1 MSDLVT
7 TDQLLERYAPLF
19 ARIAEG
25 ALERERDRV
34 LPFEQ
39 IGWIKESGFLAL
51 RVPREFGGDGASL
64 PQLFRLLVELAAV
77 DPHIPQA
84 LRGHIGFV
92 EDRLCAQPSAA
103 RDEWLRRFVAGE
115 LVGNGVTE
123 IGSVALGATNTRLTP
138 DGADWTITGSKYY
151 TTGSIFAD
159 WIDATAVTP
168 DGVEV
173 AALVS
178 TASDRVVV
186 TDDWAGFGQRLT
198 GSGTAVF
205 DAAPVDADHVF
216 PFSERFSYQ
225 TSLYQLVL
233 TAVQAGIAKAVERDV
248 VLQVTTRSRAFS
260 HGNSPLTREDPQI
273 LEIVGRVSVDAFTAE
288 AAVEH
293 AAVVLQRAYD
303 LRGEVALAARAK
315 EAAEL
320 ASARAQIVTTEVSLR
335 AATQLFDALGASAT
349 STSVALDRHWRN
361 ARTVASHNPTAFKA
375 RIIGDNLV
383 NRAEPPYEWYVGV
396 GKKK

>member
-1 MSDLVT
+1 
-7 TDQLLERYAPLF
+7 
-19 ARIAEG
+19 
-25 ALERERDRV
+25 
-34 LPFEQ
+34 
-39 IGWIKESGFLAL
+39 
-51 RVPREFGGDGASL
+51 
-64 PQLFRLLVELAAV
+64 
-77 DPHIPQA
+77 
-84 LRGHIGFV
+84 
-92 EDRLCAQPSAA
+92 
-103 RDEWLRRFVAGE
+103 
-115 LVGNGVTE
+115 
-123 IGSVALGATNTRLTP
+123 
-138 DGADWTITGSKYY
+138 
-151 TTGSIFAD
+151 
-159 WIDATAVTP
+159 
-168 DGVEV
+168 
-173 AALVS
+173 
-178 TASDRVVV
+178 
-186 TDDWAGFGQRLT
+186 
-198 GSGTAVF
+198 
-205 DAAPVDADHVF
+205 VF

>member
-1 MSDLVT
+1 MRS
-7 TDQLLERYAPLF
+7 RAP
-19 ARIAEG
+19 
-25 ALERERDRV
+25 
-34 LPFEQ
+34 
-39 IGWIKESGFLAL
+39 
-51 RVPREFGGDGASL
+51 
-64 PQLFRLLVELAAV
+64 
-77 DPHIPQA
+77 
-84 LRGHIGFV
+84 
-92 EDRLCAQPSAA
+92 A
-103 RDEWLRRFVAGE
+103 RDAWLRRFVAGE

-138 DGADWTITGSKYY
+138 DGDGWQITGSKYY

-186 TDDWAGFGQRLT
+186 SDDWAGFGQRLT
-198 GSGTAVF
+198 GSGTTVF
-205 DAAPVDADHVF
+205 DAAPVAADQVF
-216 PFSERFSYQ
+216 PFSERFYYQ

-233 TAVQAGIAKAVERDV
+233 TAVQAGIAKAVERDA

-273 LEIVGRVSVDAFTAE
+273 LEIVGRISVDAFTAE

-293 AAVVLQRAYD
+293 AAAVLQRAYE

-320 ASARAQIVTTEVSLR
+320 ASARAQIVVTEAPCGPR
-335 AATQLFDALGASAT
+335 PQLFDALGASADAT
-349 STSVALDRHWRN
+349 SAALDRHWRN
-361 ARTVASHNPTAFKA
+361 ARTVASHNPIAFKA

-383 NRAEPPYEWYVGV
+383 NQAEPPYEWYVGV
-396 GKKK
+396 GKK